1 MDIDRGKNMDINELN
16 ELIDD
21 INEAYNEFVEQNRG
35 ERYAIAR
42 LFDEFDTMGSEDID
56 DIITNMAIGELII
69 KQDSVFIGNLQC
81 IKKSLMNFDN
91 LKNELKTEITEKE
104 LNNIESRIKKV
115 LEMLDTMKVTT
126 DPNC

>member
-1 MDIDRGKNMDINELN
+1 MDINELN